1 MFVTFDLYLT
11 FPIQQFFI
19 YANVDIIVPRSN
31 YYTIIRLCH
40 PALLSR
46 GSNARHYLPSTLGYV
61 GHI

>member
-1 MFVTFDLYLT
+1 M
-11 FPIQQFFI
+11 QQFFI
-19 YANVDIIVPRSN
+19 YANVDIIMPRSN

-40 PALLSR
+40 PSLLSR